1 MGNEE
6 VPWKAK
12 LLRDMRAVEGRDL
25 HLWSLGVMVL
35 LVVAAGFAALV
46 VPNLV
51 WGAQELRVDAH
62 YLSQL
67 FYGFVTLILL
77 FNLYALNKKKELR
90 HAREELMH
98 QLVRSHVAEMTALK
112 DPLTDAFNR
121 RYFDQIIE
129 RELNR
134 ANRRSSDLG
143 IIIIDVD
150 DFKSVNERFGHLT
163 GDQVLISVAQ
173 MLNSTFRSCDVVVR
187 YGGDEFLILVTD
199 SNEEGAKIALE
210 RLRQRVD
217 AWNSANLVPGYSLSL
232 SCGVAGYSKGMR
244 IEDLI
249 ELADERMF
257 VEKHSKCPPSSEL
270 DRLETAQLA
279 NQVSVIGASH

>member
-1 MGNEE
+1 
-6 VPWKAK
+6 
-12 LLRDMRAVEGRDL
+12 
-25 HLWSLGVMVL
+25 
-35 LVVAAGFAALV
+35 
-46 VPNLV
+46 
-51 WGAQELRVDAH
+51 
-62 YLSQL
+62 
-67 FYGFVTLILL
+67 
-77 FNLYALNKKKELR
+77 
-90 HAREELMH
+90 MH

-129 RELNR
+129 REVNR

-143 IIIIDVD
+143 VIIIDVD
-150 DFKSVNERFGHLT
+150 DFKSVNTRFGHLT

-244 IEDLI
+244 IEDLV

-270 DRLETAQLA
+270 GRLETAQLA
-279 NQVSVIGASH
+279 NRVSVIGASH

>member
-51 WGAQELRVDAH
+51 WGAQDLRVDAH

-163 GDQVLISVAQ
+163 GDQVLISVVQ

-244 IEDLI
+244 IEDLV

>member
-1 MGNEE
+1 MENQEM
-6 VPWKAK
+6 PWSAK
-12 LLRDMRAVEGRDL
+12 LLRDMRALEGRDV

-51 WGAQELRVDAH
+51 WGAQELRVDAR
-62 YLSQL
+62 YFPQL

-90 HAREELMH
+90 HARDELVH
-98 QLVRSHVAEMTALK
+98 QLVRSEVAEMTALK

-121 RYFDQIIE
+121 RYFDQIIQGE
-129 RELNR
+129 VNR

-150 DFKSVNERFGHLT
+150 DFKSVNTRFGHLA
-163 GDQVLISVAQ
+163 GDQVLISVVQ
-173 MLNSTFRSCDVVVR
+173 MLNRTFRSCDVVIR
-187 YGGDEFLILVTD
+187 YGGDEFLVLVTD
-199 SNEEGAKIALE
+199 STEKGAKIALE
-210 RLRQRVD
+210 RLRQSVD
-217 AWNSANLVPGYSLSL
+217 AWNSANLVPGYRLAL
-232 SCGVAGYSKGMR
+232 SCGVAGYSKGMK
-244 IEDLI
+244 IQDVV

-257 VEKHSKCPPSSEL
+257 VDKRSKCLPDPYVRRREN
-270 DRLETAQLA
+270 TQVA
-279 NQVSVIGASH
+279 NEVPVG

>member
-1 MGNEE
+1 MGNQEM
-6 VPWKAK
+6 PWSAK
-12 LLRDMRAVEGRDL
+12 LLRDMRALEGRDI

-46 VPNLV
+46 LPNLV
-51 WGAQELRVDAH
+51 WGAQTPRVDAR
-62 YLSQL
+62 YLPQL

-90 HAREELMH
+90 HARDELVH
-98 QLVRSHVAEMTALK
+98 QLVRSEVAEMTALK
-112 DPLTDAFNR
+112 DPLTDAYNR
-121 RYFDQIIE
+121 RYFDQMIE
-129 RELNR
+129 GEVNR
-134 ANRRSSDLG
+134 ANRRSSDLS

-150 DFKSVNERFGHLT
+150 DFKSVNTRFGHLT
-163 GDQVLISVAQ
+163 GDEVLVSVVQ
-173 MLNSTFRSCDVVVR
+173 MLNRTFRSCDVVVR

-217 AWNSANLVPGYSLSL
+217 AWNSANLVPGYRLAL
-232 SCGVAGYSKGMR
+232 SCGVAAYSKGMN
-244 IEDLI
+244 IQDVV

-257 VEKHSKCPPSSEL
+257 VEKRSKCLPSPAISRVES
-270 DRLETAQLA
+270 AQLA
-279 NQVSVIGASH
+279 NEVPVG

>member
-1 MGNEE
+1 MGNQER
-6 VPWKAK
+6 PWSAT
-12 LLRDMRAVEGRDL
+12 LLRDMRALEGRDL

-51 WGAQELRVDAH
+51 WGAQILRVDAR
-62 YLSQL
+62 YLPQL

-77 FNLYALNKKKELR
+77 FNLYVLNKKKELR
-90 HAREELMH
+90 HARDELVH
-98 QLVRSHVAEMTALK
+98 QLVRSEVAEMTALK

-121 RYFDQIIE
+121 RYFNQIIQGE
-129 RELNR
+129 VNR

-143 IIIIDVD
+143 VILIDVD
-150 DFKSVNERFGHLT
+150 DFKSVNTRFGHLT
-163 GDQVLISVAQ
+163 GDQVLISVVQ
-173 MLNSTFRSCDVVVR
+173 MLNCTFRSCDVVVR
-187 YGGDEFLILVTD
+187 YGGDEFLVLVTD
-199 SNEEGAKIALE
+199 SNEEGARIALE

-217 AWNSANLVPGYSLSL
+217 AWNSANPVPGYRLAL

-244 IEDLI
+244 IQDVV

-257 VEKHSKCPPSSEL
+257 VEKRSKCLPSPEV
-270 DRLETAQLA
+270 RRIGNAQVV
-279 NQVSVIGASH
+279 NEVSVG

>member
-1 MGNEE
+1 MGNQE
-6 VPWKAK
+6 VPWNAK

-51 WGAQELRVDAH
+51 WGAQDLRVDAH

-98 QLVRSHVAEMTALK
+98 QLVRSEVAEMTALK

-129 RELNR
+129 REVNR

-150 DFKSVNERFGHLT
+150 DFKSVNTRFGHLT
-163 GDQVLISVAQ
+163 GDQVLISVVQ
-173 MLNSTFRSCDVVVR
+173 MLNCTFRSCDVVVR

-199 SNEEGAKIALE
+199 TNEEGAKIALE

-217 AWNSANLVPGYSLSL
+217 AWNSANLVPGYSLSF

-244 IEDLI
+244 IEDVV

-257 VEKHSKCPPSSEL
+257 AEKHSKCPPSSEL
-270 DRLETAQLA
+270 GRVENAQVA
-279 NQVSVIGASH
+279 NQVSVVGASH